1 MAVKNTVGPLIK
13 EARTKAK
20 LTQEQLASKI
30 DGLTASDVGK
40 AERGEKML
48 TQDILKTEADRE
60 DNGGDTEIAARCGQG
75 IRRGCSG
82 GGDFR
87 SFICRKDFRED
98 LFIRKDFP
106 VRKNNDGK
114 DVVNRQN
121 VIYGQD
127 DRKGQH
133 GAHKHREKAGRI
145 IPRGRFR

>member
-20 LTQEQLASKI
+20 LTHAGAAGVKDRRPYS
-30 DGLTASDVGK
+30 VGCRQGR
-40 AERGEKML
+40 ARGE
-48 TQDILKTEADRE
+48 DAYPGYTEADRE

-114 DVVNRQN
+114 DVAGRQN
-121 VIYGQD
+121 GIYGQD